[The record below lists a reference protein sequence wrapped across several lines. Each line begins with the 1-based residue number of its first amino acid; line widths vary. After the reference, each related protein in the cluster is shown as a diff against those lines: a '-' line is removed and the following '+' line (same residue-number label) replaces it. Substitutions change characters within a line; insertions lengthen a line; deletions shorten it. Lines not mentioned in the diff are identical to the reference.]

1 MNKIVYSA
9 STTPA
14 DRTAAQR
21 ELMATIAQIAAKK
34 TEIFAE
40 DARIRALN
48 ARYQDRDMQPIV
60 PDPAVEAQGYTKR
73 FDMENNKYI
82 YIDSSGTTLRNSN
95 AAFLYTRRTGGGGQ
109 KGNKTRRTVLPQI
122 SIK

>member
-9 STTPA
+9 STTLA

-21 ELMATIAQIAAKK
+21 ELMATMVQIAAKK

-82 YIDSSGTTLRNSN
+82 YIDLSGNTLQASN
-95 AAFLYTRRTGGGGQ
+95 AAFLYTRRTGGG
-109 KGNKTRRTVLPQI
+109 KRRITKRAKMP
-122 SIK
+122 K